1 MGIRITGSESGI
13 GAAVQRKEDGR
24 FMRRLGR
31 YVADIDLPGML
42 EVCFARSPVAHAR
55 IGAIEGPPCAK
66 DRIFR
71 AADLAGVKPVHAES
85 TLGGFKAAAYPA
97 LASGKVRFVGEPVV
111 MCVADSRAA
120 AEDLEQEALIEYED
134 LDAVTTVEAASA

>member
-1 MGIRITGSESGI
+1 MGIRMTGSESGI

-55 IGAIEGPPCAK
+55 IGAIEGPQHRRYHPLKTALSTEI
-66 DRIFR
+66 RNAARPANPGNGRLYFPYLR
-71 AADLAGVKPVHAES
+71 AAV
-85 TLGGFKAAAYPA
+85 
-97 LASGKVRFVGEPVV
+97 
-111 MCVADSRAA
+111 
-120 AEDLEQEALIEYED
+120 
-134 LDAVTTVEAASA
+134 